1 MVGRDCD
8 PCRAGPA
15 AIALILDEL
24 LFQYLLHPASVLGS
38 VRGLGDVWG
47 LAASFGYLLMKGSDI
62 WGGEVVPGDF
72 ERPKN
77 DFPLPSLFLVL

>member
-8 PCRAGPA
+8 PCRAGPVA
-15 AIALILDEL
+15 MALILDEL

-47 LAASFGYLLMKGSDI
+47 LAA
-62 WGGEVVPGDF
+62 
-72 ERPKN
+72 
-77 DFPLPSLFLVL
+77 